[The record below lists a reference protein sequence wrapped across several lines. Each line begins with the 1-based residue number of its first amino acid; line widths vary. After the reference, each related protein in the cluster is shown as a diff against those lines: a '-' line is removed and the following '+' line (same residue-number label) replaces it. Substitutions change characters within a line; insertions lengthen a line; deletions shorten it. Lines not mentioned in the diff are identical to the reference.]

1 MLVFVEFPSEDS
13 IPWYLGGVQYFV
25 KHRFFSEKTTEDK
38 QPIKSKPYLI
48 SSYLINETTSY
59 SSYRDK

>member
-25 KHRFFSEKTTEDK
+25 KHRFFSEKNTEDK
-38 QPIKSKPYLI
+38 QPIKRQTIFDIILF
-48 SSYLINETTSY
+48 
-59 SSYRDK
+59 D